1 MVISTA
7 ESALSEEIIQ
17 NSGLLHPQD
26 YFITSREV
34 RERGGG
40 GGGVGGGMEIRQ
52 YSSTLSFLAQA
63 PGYLPAVPMFTGKAG
78 YFPRTQAEAASLPCA
93 PVRSPRRDLR
103 STFPG

>member
-34 RERGGG
+34 RERGWRGG
-40 GGGVGGGMEIRQ
+40 RGHGADQ
-52 YSSTLSFLAQA
+52 YVSNTI
-63 PGYLPAVPMFTGKAG
+63 
-78 YFPRTQAEAASLPCA
+78 EH
-93 PVRSPRRDLR
+93 LR
-103 STFPG
+103 IWFQMRLFYYSRLNCMGISNGNRFCDVCSKN